1 MDFNRII
8 TELCWRLE
16 DGTPDFN
23 NPEHL
28 QELRVVLTMHKWTNP
43 AINELME
50 TLTEERTYVDN
61 SQNRQLGRVGKKWGS
76 SPGDSPKKSK
86 AEPGEEPKKAPK
98 AVEDV
103 SSLDPESRIP
113 DKDIRAEM
121 EEESKKDSK
130 QGKEIREMFE
140 AHKTLPDGDFKDK
153 ALFLVALGQTYS
165 GRDNAGW
172 NKNRFG
178 MADRD
183 QLNRNKQNLLELYD
197 EAKPEK
203 VEKGVRAIRKNKV
216 TEEFVKEAFDTLP
229 PKLQNYLKGAGSGG
243 KDVGNGHFLG
253 YKKKDGTTTSDVN
266 DPDIVKGEN
275 GKPEIVR
282 GNVGTEA
289 RALLVW
295 RIYLEQGGVDAYT
308 GLPLDLGSMDLEHV
322 VGLNNKDN
330 GDPKQH
336 YNDRENDANFV
347 ITSSRGNQNKGNDS
361 MEVFYQKKV
370 DPLKDKT
377 EEDFKKLDQASA
389 KVGIMQPR
397 TEQTAMRLMEE
408 VQFDIIGGSET
419 ISQSDYEAL
428 PDDEKPKLNTTSLG
442 SPQIASA
449 NLGSKVT
456 GKSLQK
462 EFDFEESEYE
472 TTRNTLNEQLTNKK
486 DKEKIAAVQSK
497 LGKRVLGAMGLAG
510 NVDDESGRRTTKL
523 GNDNFYKGF
532 ALTIAHAPP
541 EDRERIK
548 AVWKEARVLANKRD
562 SKGNLVTGKRNKKN
576 QKNEFIKYIR
586 SNVDMPPE
594 VLEDPRYKKLWAFE

>member
-1 MDFNRII
+1 
-8 TELCWRLE
+8 
-16 DGTPDFN
+16 
-23 NPEHL
+23 
-28 QELRVVLTMHKWTNP
+28 
-43 AINELME
+43 
-50 TLTEERTYVDN
+50 
-61 SQNRQLGRVGKKWGS
+61 
-76 SPGDSPKKSK
+76 
-86 AEPGEEPKKAPK
+86 
-98 AVEDV
+98 
-103 SSLDPESRIP
+103 
-113 DKDIRAEM
+113 
-121 EEESKKDSK
+121 
-130 QGKEIREMFE
+130 
-140 AHKTLPDGDFKDK
+140 
-153 ALFLVALGQTYS
+153 
-165 GRDNAGW
+165 
-172 NKNRFG
+172 
-178 MADRD
+178 
-183 QLNRNKQNLLELYD
+183 
-197 EAKPEK
+197 
-203 VEKGVRAIRKNKV
+203 
-216 TEEFVKEAFDTLP
+216 
-229 PKLQNYLKGAGSGG
+229 
-243 KDVGNGHFLG
+243 
-253 YKKKDGTTTSDVN
+253 
-266 DPDIVKGEN
+266 
-275 GKPEIVR
+275 
-282 GNVGTEA
+282 
-289 RALLVW
+289 
-295 RIYLEQGGVDAYT
+295 
-308 GLPLDLGSMDLEHV
+308 MDLEHV